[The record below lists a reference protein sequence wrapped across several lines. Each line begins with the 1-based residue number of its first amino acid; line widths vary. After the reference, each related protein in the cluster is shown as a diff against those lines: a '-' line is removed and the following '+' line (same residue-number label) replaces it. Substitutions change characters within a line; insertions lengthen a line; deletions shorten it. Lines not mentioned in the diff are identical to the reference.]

1 MPGPRKVSPLD
12 FVRSVLRS
20 STVSL
25 TRHLRRLPG
34 RQHSSRDAQYEPADL
49 LGGLDLVSM
58 ADANGRAVPGARRD
72 QHHLRGVCAHLRDLH
87 AAPFAQW
94 RAVRGEVSGL
104 LKGI

>member
-1 MPGPRKVSPLD
+1 MHGLSNVSPLD

-25 TRHLRRLPG
+25 TAPLRRLPG
-34 RQHSSRDAQYEPADL
+34 RQHSSRDAQYEPADP

-72 QHHLRGVCAHLRDLH
+72 QHHLRGLGAHLRDLH
-87 AAPFAQW
+87 AAAFAQW
-94 RAVRGEVSGL
+94 HAVRGEVS
-104 LKGI
+104 